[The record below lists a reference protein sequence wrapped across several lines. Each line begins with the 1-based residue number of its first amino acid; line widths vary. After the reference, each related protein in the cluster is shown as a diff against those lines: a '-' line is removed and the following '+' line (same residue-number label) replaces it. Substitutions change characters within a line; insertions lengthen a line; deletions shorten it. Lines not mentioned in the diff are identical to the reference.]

1 MPLYFAYGSNM
12 HVGQM
17 SFRCPASRPVGR
29 ARLLDWRFR
38 INQRGVATIVPER
51 GAEVFGVVWHSTPDC
66 VATLNIYE
74 GIAQRHY
81 RQRRVRIFLDGEEAH
96 KPALTYV
103 SLNTRAGRPQRG
115 YHDRVVVPGAYD
127 WSFPSE
133 YLEELETWLHR

>member
-1 MPLYFAYGSNM
+1 M

-29 ARLLDWRFR
+29 AQLQDWRFR
-38 INQRGVATIVPER
+38 INRRGAATIVPEA
-51 GAEVFGVVWHSTPDC
+51 GAVVHGVVWHSTPDC
-66 VATLNIYE
+66 IATLNVYE

-81 RQRRVRIFLDGEEAH
+81 RQRRVRVVLDGLEAV

-103 SLNTRAGRPQRG
+103 ALNTQPGRPNRG

-127 WSFPSE
+127 WALPAE
-133 YLEELETWLHR
+133 YLRELETWL